1 MHLDLTHL
9 GEELLQQRLPQVKD
23 LAARYAGVDAARNP
37 IPIEPAQHYSM
48 GGIRTDVWGMT
59 SIPGLLAAGEAANV
73 SVHGANRLGG
83 NSLLETVVFGRRSGQ
98 RAAEIAGTERWVSL
112 SEAAVSRYME
122 PWNSLLAGR
131 TQAKQD
137 DSPFAIQQEATSL
150 MTRQV
155 GVFRDG
161 PELEDAVKRLA
172 ELKERYRRLT
182 PRLGSSPIITL

>member
-1 MHLDLTHL
+1 M
-9 GEELLQQRLPQVKD
+9 
-23 LAARYAGVDAARNP
+23 
-37 IPIEPAQHYSM
+37 
-48 GGIRTDVWGMT
+48 
-59 SIPGLLAAGEAANV
+59 
-73 SVHGANRLGG
+73 
-83 NSLLETVVFGRRSGQ
+83 LETVVFGRRSGQ

-122 PWNSLLAGR
+122 PWNSLLAWR

-182 PRLGSSPIITL
+182 PPAGEQPYNYALMHYLELGYILDLCELIARGALRRTESRGAHFRLDYPQRDDQNWLCHTFVRRGEKGPEFSNGPVSLTHYPPQERGY